1 MATHHLCIRKGEP
14 ASASGAPAPAAD
26 TPPSVRQT
34 TVAGVSVHRL
44 PLRRDLRG
52 SLVASE
58 TGKDIPFEPKRYF
71 LVFDV
76 PGSEI
81 RGEHAHRACRQF
93 LVCVRGACSL
103 AVDDGATREEFR
115 LDHPTIGVHVPPM
128 VWATQFKHTSDA
140 MLLVLASHR
149 YDPDDYIR
157 DYADFLREVAS
168 S

>member
-1 MATHHLCIRKGEP
+1 M
-14 ASASGAPAPAAD
+14 
-26 TPPSVRQT
+26 
-34 TVAGVSVHRL
+34 
-44 PLRRDLRG
+44 
-52 SLVASE
+52 
-58 TGKDIPFEPKRYF
+58 
-71 LVFDV
+71 
-76 PGSEI
+76 
-81 RGEHAHRACRQF
+81 
-93 LVCVRGACSL
+93 RGACSL

-149 YDPDDYIR
+149 YDPGDYIR